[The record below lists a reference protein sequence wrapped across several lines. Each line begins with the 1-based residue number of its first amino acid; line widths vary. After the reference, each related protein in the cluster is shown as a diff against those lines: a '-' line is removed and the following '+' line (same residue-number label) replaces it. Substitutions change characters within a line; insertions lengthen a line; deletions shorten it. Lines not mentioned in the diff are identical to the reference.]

1 MTTHNMTTIPATEDN
16 LKLEEDVHPFDQ
28 DLPKTV
34 EFKLHPV
41 IVDGILGQA
50 CVGTLGAYSQR
61 IRINLAEEHPEL
73 GSDFQT
79 KYYIFTE
86 PGKVTWGH
94 SGASFTI
101 EKII

>member
-1 MTTHNMTTIPATEDN
+1 MTTNNMKTIPATEEN
-16 LKLEEDVHPFDQ
+16 LKLEEDVHPFDA

-41 IVDGILGQA
+41 IVDGILGEA

-73 GSDFQT
+73 GTDFQA
-79 KYYIFTE
+79 KYYSFTD
-86 PGKVTWGH
+86 PGKVRWGH
-94 SGASFTI
+94 D
-101 EKII
+101 EKTFEIQLVV

>member
-1 MTTHNMTTIPATEDN
+1 MTTYNMKTIPATEEN
-16 LKLEEDVHPFDQ
+16 LKLEEDVHPFDA

-61 IRINLAEEHPEL
+61 IRINLAEEHPDL
-73 GSDFQT
+73 GTDFQT

-86 PGKVTWGH
+86 PGKVSWGH

>member
-1 MTTHNMTTIPATEDN
+1 
-16 LKLEEDVHPFDQ
+16 
-28 DLPKTV
+28 
-34 EFKLHPV
+34 
-41 IVDGILGQA
+41 VDGILGEA